1 MLTTTSYLSREVR
14 NVGEDKIH
22 RKPSLRRWVPTII
35 ILCMSVWSA
44 PAETLAQQAVPAALD
59 MTEHSTLWSLEGAG
73 SNKTPYL
80 VLGMADRGD
89 TPSYDLLW
97 TAGKKATTPS
107 AENTITRQGGLAASV
122 NRTEKVGSDPLVL
135 SSLLD
140 SNAGL
145 AVLRN
150 VRAKPMAPGSFLYG
164 YQSNYFSA
172 EQRLENNESYTH
184 EVVQEPRPFFE
195 LEFGGWRLP
204 VMLSGAQSQDSS
216 PNRW

>member
-1 MLTTTSYLSREVR
+1 
-14 NVGEDKIH
+14 
-22 RKPSLRRWVPTII
+22 
-35 ILCMSVWSA
+35 MSVWSA

-59 MTEHSTLWSLEGAG
+59 MTEHPTLWSLEGAG

>member
-1 MLTTTSYLSREVR
+1 
-14 NVGEDKIH
+14 
-22 RKPSLRRWVPTII
+22 
-35 ILCMSVWSA
+35 MSVWSG

-97 TAGKKATTPS
+97 TAGNKATTPS

-122 NRTEKVGSDPLVL
+122 NRSEKVEPDPLVL

-140 SNAGL
+140 RTLGL
-145 AVLRN
+145 RFSECSCETYSTRILSIRIPVE
-150 VRAKPMAPGSFLYG
+150 LYFVG
-164 YQSNYFSA
+164 
-172 EQRLENNESYTH
+172 TT
-184 EVVQEPRPFFE
+184 
-195 LEFGGWRLP
+195 
-204 VMLSGAQSQDSS
+204 LSE
-216 PNRW
+216 